1 MATYEKMVLI
11 SEAEYLNMK
20 NFKYLPHELDDDDDD
35 GGESGYGSGYG
46 DDDEDESGYHPGRVW
61 RQPQTPEE
69 RHIQTPSPTR
79 SVRSADFPPVGPT
92 IESGAPTSSAESIE
106 RGGPIE
112 SPVRAA
118 QLGRLGRRE
127 RLDTSS
133 GTSVARSIH
142 FAEDADALEDVAA
155 AIRRALPTPPPLER
169 LNIRTSEREDLQEL
183 RRLRRDH
190 GNFEAAKRRILAK
203 NETRNVSKA
212 NKWLQRQRY
221 LKLIKGIEHNTE
233 LHTQI
238 AQILN
243 RWRRQSEAVLPV
255 EIEAQI
261 TDEARVDL
269 EDNLRYLNPDLR
281 VVLRRLSEEEILH
294 SYEAA
299 GYDISN
305 IGAELEVET
314 FDPDEADRQLEYEQR
329 LADEEEAQ
337 RLADEEYAQHL
348 EDEEARAESDTEAR
362 GWAEHADDIE
372 EEEERLEAA
381 RRFNEFLDRMARQ
394 DEQRFEDEAA
404 AEQRAEEDAQMENEA
419 DTSAMTQS
427 AGDDDYDLSNVP
439 RALQGHAR
447 QLLEELQ
454 RRDIIWDSNI
464 YAHEADPN
472 PTQMNIDTAR
482 FLQLAV
488 RNTHRADNNL
498 SAGPRTV
505 AAIGLLKFHADRD
518 PTLTSYLGET
528 VLRDLR
534 REYGTEIRP
543 SAFTPRVIKRR
554 AKKPQKPL
562 KVGEKSTVL
571 HYSDKHNFPRP
582 SDMKRITPKKP
593 EPRSKKAKLDVGKR
607 LQEIAQHDEL
617 LRREGV
623 AAAER
628 ARGRLA
634 ALRGQNEPPT
644 FRQAHA
650 DRAAVERARLMGPQL
665 PPTHGYRLHR

>member
-35 GGESGYGSGYG
+35 GGESGYSSGYG

-79 SVRSADFPPVGPT
+79 SVRSEDFPAVGST
-92 IESGAPTSSAESIE
+92 IESGAPTSSAESIV

-118 QLGRLGRRE
+118 DLGRLGRRE

-155 AIRRALPTPPPLER
+155 EIRRALPTPPPLER

-221 LKLIKGIEHNTE
+221 LKLIKGIEDNTE

-238 AQILN
+238 ARILN

-269 EDNLRYLNPDLR
+269 EDRLCYLNPDLR
-281 VVLRRLSEEEILH
+281 VVLCRLSEEEILH
-294 SYEAA
+294 GYEAA

-305 IGAELEVET
+305 IGAEFEVET

-348 EDEEARAESDTEAR
+348 EDEEARAESDAEAR
-362 GWAEHADDIE
+362 GWAEHADEIE

-381 RRFNEFLDRMARQ
+381 RRYNQFLDRRERG
-394 DEQRFEDEAA
+394 DE
-404 AEQRAEEDAQMENEA
+404 
-419 DTSAMTQS
+419 
-427 AGDDDYDLSNVP
+427 GILS
-439 RALQGHAR
+439 
-447 QLLEELQ
+447 
-454 RRDIIWDSNI
+454 S
-464 YAHEADPN
+464 
-472 PTQMNIDTAR
+472 
-482 FLQLAV
+482 
-488 RNTHRADNNL
+488 
-498 SAGPRTV
+498 
-505 AAIGLLKFHADRD
+505 
-518 PTLTSYLGET
+518 
-528 VLRDLR
+528 DLR
-534 REYGTEIRP
+534 MRRRQNGARKK
-543 SAFTPRVIKRR
+543 KRR
-554 AKKPQKPL
+554 WRMKP
-562 KVGEKSTVL
+562 
-571 HYSDKHNFPRP
+571 
-582 SDMKRITPKKP
+582 I
-593 EPRSKKAKLDVGKR
+593 
-607 LQEIAQHDEL
+607 
-617 LRREGV
+617 
-623 AAAER
+623 
-628 ARGRLA
+628 
-634 ALRGQNEPPT
+634 PP
-644 FRQAHA
+644 
-650 DRAAVERARLMGPQL
+650 P
-665 PPTHGYRLHR
+665 